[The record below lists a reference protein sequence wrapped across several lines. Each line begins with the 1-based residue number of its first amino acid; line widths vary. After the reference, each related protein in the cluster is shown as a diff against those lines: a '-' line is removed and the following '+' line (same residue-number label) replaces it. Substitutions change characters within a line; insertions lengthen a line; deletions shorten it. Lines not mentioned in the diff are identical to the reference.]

1 MSKMLEEVKQAKEEA
16 NHTAQTGEGGNP
28 DGQNE
33 ELPQGS
39 SGVEESE
46 ETSEVEEEVAEE
58 ASGNDESEAS
68 APPVA
73 AAGKGNG
80 KKVRIGERE
89 FDSDEEAFK
98 YAEELERKA
107 ESAELYNQGVR
118 DALAANAGPAQ
129 EEAEPEDDFD
139 ARFYSNPKEALGR
152 VKGEA
157 VQEALKI
164 IKAEQTRENLWAQ
177 FLEEN
182 PDIRRKDAERILA
195 ENAQTIGKMTD
206 TVSAMKALARKTRE
220 EYAEIRDLGKP
231 RTELKNSKTQAV
243 SPSGGASKGVTP
255 KKSETK
261 PLSFI
266 EEVRQ
271 NRRS

>member
-58 ASGNDESEAS
+58 ASGNDESETPATL
-68 APPVA
+68 VA
-73 AAGKGNG
+73 KSSG

-118 DALAANAGPAQ
+118 DALAANARPAE